1 MDHIHRAA
9 HVTEDDETQTGR
21 RRRRRRVAAQLAPV
35 GVVLLVIGVVFAD
48 DDGALG
54 AIGLAAL
61 AQGIGLAVALL
72 WLAAGHNPLS
82 RG

>member
-1 MDHIHRAA
+1 MRCERSGAA
-9 HVTEDDETQTGR
+9 AGELR
-21 RRRRRRVAAQLAPV
+21 PSWPPSPWSCSSSASILADA
-35 GVVLLVIGVVFAD
+35 G
-48 DDGALG
+48 GALR

-82 RG
+82 RK